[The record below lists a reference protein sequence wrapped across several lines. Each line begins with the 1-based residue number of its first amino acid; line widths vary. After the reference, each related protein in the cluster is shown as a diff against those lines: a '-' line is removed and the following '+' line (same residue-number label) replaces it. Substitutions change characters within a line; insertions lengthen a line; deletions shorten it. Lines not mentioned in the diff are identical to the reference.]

1 MTNRT
6 VRGPADAGQWL
17 SRAFPHVVC
26 ISCLLLQR
34 FGATLG
40 VGQIFLCTL
49 VVPLAVGFLLA
60 FRLARVEPLNFGFFL
75 LMFCGLFTSAIGGVL
90 YPDPEMRF
98 SLLSLI
104 ELGLIYLTLLPS
116 PAAGF
121 DTQHVLRILIFYLRL
136 IAVAGLVEWALQF
149 VGLKLFSF
157 EEKASWLRLVST
169 EPGYDVVA
177 PIRYG
182 SGILRSNG
190 FFLLEPAMLSQMMAL
205 AIVVDLFVRRR
216 ARFLPLYG
224 AALLA
229 SYSGTG
235 ILALVIALA
244 LTGLTSP
251 KQLPRIVLIGVVGVL
266 MTSIVAVALP
276 DQFSSLV
283 DRASGHDQSGQ
294 LRFASLLTVM
304 HTIANNARIVVGF
317 GPGAADG
324 YTKGIAGSMSPAL
337 KLFFDYGVI
346 GLLLFVAYLVKLLWR
361 NDARPLSFV
370 CLVLFQVS
378 GGTLVFAP
386 WVFLFGLACVWSRT
400 APPAAGEQID
410 VLPPRSLQVLA

>member
-1 MTNRT
+1 MNRAEP
-6 VRGPADAGQWL
+6 RPWDAGRVL

-26 ISCLLLQR
+26 ISCLLLER

-40 VGQIFLCTL
+40 AGQIFLCTL
-49 VVPLAVGFLLA
+49 VVPVAVGLLVM
-60 FRLARVEPLNFGFFL
+60 FRLARVEPLNLGFFL
-75 LMFCGLFTSAIGGVL
+75 LMFCGLFISAIGGVL

-121 DTQHVLRILIFYLRL
+121 DTGHVLPVLILYLRVVA
-136 IAVAGLVEWALQF
+136 IAGLVEWALQF
-149 VGLKLFSF
+149 AGLKLFSF
-157 EEKASWLRLVST
+157 TEKASWLHYVST
-169 EPGYDVVA
+169 EPGYHVVA

-205 AIVVDLFVRRR
+205 AMVVDLFIRRKV
-216 ARFLPLYG
+216 RFLPVYA

-235 ILALVIALA
+235 VLALVIALA
-244 LTGLTSP
+244 LTGLSSP
-251 KQLPRIVLIGVVGVL
+251 RQLPRILLIGIVGVV
-266 MTSIVAVALP
+266 MTSVVAIALP

-294 LRFASLLTVM
+294 LRFASQLTVIQ
-304 HTIANNARIVVGF
+304 TIADNARIVVGF

-324 YTKGIAGSMSPAL
+324 YAKGIAGSMSPAL
-337 KLFFDYGVI
+337 KLFFDYGVV
-346 GLLLFVAYLVKLLWR
+346 GLLLFLAYFVKMLWR
-361 NDARPLSFV
+361 NDARPLSLV

-386 WVFLFGLACVWSRT
+386 WVFLFGLACIWSR
-400 APPAAGEQID
+400 PPTSAEGRPIAAIN
-410 VLPPRSLQVLA
+410 VKPFQVLA

>member
-1 MTNRT
+1 MNRAVPVT
-6 VRGPADAGQWL
+6 PDAGRWV

-26 ISCLLLQR
+26 ISCLILQR
-34 FGATLG
+34 FGATFSN
-40 VGQIFLCTL
+40 GQIFLCTL
-49 VVPLAVGFLLA
+49 VVPAAVGLLLV
-60 FRLARVEPLNFGFFL
+60 FRVARVEPLNLGFFL
-75 LMFCGLFTSAIGGVL
+75 LMFCGLFISAIGSVL

-121 DTQHVLRILIFYLRL
+121 DTEHVLRVLIVYLRL
-136 IAVAGLVEWALQF
+136 IAVAGLLEWALQF
-149 VGLKLFSF
+149 AGLKLFSF
-157 EEKASWLRLVST
+157 EEKASWLRSVST
-169 EPGYDVVA
+169 EPGYHVVA

-182 SGILRSNG
+182 SGVLRSNG

-205 AIVVDLFVRRR
+205 AIVVDLFVRRK
-216 ARFLPLYG
+216 ARFLPVYA

-235 ILALVIALA
+235 VLALVIALA

-251 KQLPRIVLIGVVGVL
+251 RQLPRILLIGAVGAL
-266 MTSIVAVALP
+266 MTLVVAVALP
-276 DQFSSLV
+276 DQFASLV

-294 LRFASLLTVM
+294 LRFASQLTVLQ
-304 HTIANNARIVVGF
+304 TIADNARIVVGF

-324 YTKGIAGSMSPAL
+324 YAKGIAGSMSPAL

-346 GLLLFVAYLVKLLWR
+346 GFLLFVAYLIKLWWR
-361 NDARPLSFV
+361 NDVRPLSFV

-386 WVFLFGLACVWSRT
+386 WVFLFGLACIWSR
-400 APPAAGEQID
+400 APSPTQGRIAA
-410 VLPPRSLQVLA
+410 VRPRSTRVLA